1 MVGRIDPYL
10 FLPALLLSLV
20 GIVLIFSAL
29 QDSSGHEASSYL
41 RQLVWLAIGLLVFV
55 AVSAIAPRIYEN
67 LSSLFY
73 LVALLLLILLFFGG
87 ASRLGATRWFS
98 IGPLS
103 LQPSE
108 FAKVAV
114 ILLLARYLANR
125 ERPQFRVRWA
135 VFSFLMVLLPAL
147 LILKQPDLGSSL
159 VVVAVV
165 PGMLFWGGM
174 PITHIALL
182 LSPVVSLLAAFHWLS
197 WAIFML
203 VLIVTLF
210 VVRPTLRFALWV
222 LATNLAA
229 GIFTPL
235 VWQRLHDY
243 QKMRILT
250 FLNPARDPQ
259 GAGYQII
266 QSKIA
271 IGSGGLFGKGFL
283 EGTQSKL
290 AYLPARHTDFI
301 FSVLGEEFGL
311 LGCLVVLILFSVIVL
326 RGVQV
331 ARKARNHFLSL
342 TAFGATTILA
352 FQVLVNVGVTT
363 GLAPVTGLPLPFMS
377 YGGSSMLL
385 SWSLIGLLC
394 LVSYTWQEY

>member
-1 MVGRIDPYL
+1 VGRIDPYL
-10 FLPALLLSLV
+10 FLPALLLSLL

-29 QDSSGHEASSYL
+29 QGSSGQEASSYL
-41 RQLVWLAIGLLVFV
+41 RQLLWLAMGLLVFV
-55 AVSAIAPRIYEN
+55 AVRAIVPRVYEN
-67 LSSLFY
+67 LSILSY
-73 LVALLLLILLFFGG
+73 LVALLLLASLLFFG
-87 ASRLGATRWFS
+87 ASRLGATRWLS
-98 IGPLS
+98 IGPLN

-125 ERPQFRVRWA
+125 KRPQFRVRWA
-135 VFSFLMVLLPAL
+135 LLSFLIAFLPVL

-222 LATNLAA
+222 LVTNLAA

-235 VWQRLHDY
+235 VWQRIHDY
-243 QKMRILT
+243 QKMRILA

-311 LGCLVVLILFSVIVL
+311 LGCLVVLILFSVIIL

-331 ARKARNHFLSL
+331 ARKARNDFLSL
-342 TAFGATTILA
+342 TAFGATAILA
-352 FQVLVNVGVTT
+352 FQVLVNVGVAV

-385 SWSLIGLLC
+385 TWSLIGLLS
-394 LVSYTWQEY
+394 LVSYRWQEY

>member
-1 MVGRIDPYL
+1 MGRIDRYL
-10 FLPALLLSLV
+10 LLPALLLSLL
-20 GIVLIFSAL
+20 GILLIFSAL
-29 QDSSGHEASSYL
+29 HGSSAQGGSLYL
-41 RQLVWLAIGLLVFV
+41 RQMIWLAVGLLVFM
-55 AVSAIAPRIYEN
+55 AVSSIGPRIHEN

-73 LVALLLLILLFFGG
+73 LVAVLLLILLFFGG

-108 FAKVAV
+108 FAKLAV

-135 VFSFLMVLLPAL
+135 ILSFVVALLPAL
-147 LILKQPDLGSSL
+147 LILKQPDFGSSL

-182 LSPVVSLLAAFHWLS
+182 LTPVVSLLAAFHWLS

-210 VVRPTLRFALWV
+210 VVKPTLRFALWV

-250 FLNPARDPQ
+250 FLSPARDPQ

-385 SWSLIGLLC
+385 SWSLIGLLT
-394 LVSYTWQEY
+394 LVSHTWQEY

>member
-1 MVGRIDPYL
+1 MGRIDPYL
-10 FLPALLLSLV
+10 FLPALLLSLL

-29 QDSSGHEASSYL
+29 QGSSGQEASSYL
-41 RQLVWLAIGLLVFV
+41 RQLLWLAMGLLVFV
-55 AVSAIAPRIYEN
+55 AVRAIVPRVYEN
-67 LSSLFY
+67 LSILSY
-73 LVALLLLILLFFGG
+73 LVALLLLASLLFFG
-87 ASRLGATRWFS
+87 ASRLGATRWLS
-98 IGPLS
+98 IGPLN

-125 ERPQFRVRWA
+125 KRPQFRVRWA
-135 VFSFLMVLLPAL
+135 LLSFLIAFLPVL

-222 LATNLAA
+222 LVTNLAA

-235 VWQRLHDY
+235 VWQRIHDY
-243 QKMRILT
+243 QKMRILA

-311 LGCLVVLILFSVIVL
+311 LGCLVVLILFSVIIL

-331 ARKARNHFLSL
+331 ARKARNDFLSL
-342 TAFGATTILA
+342 TAFGATAILA
-352 FQVLVNVGVTT
+352 FQVLVNVGVAV

-385 SWSLIGLLC
+385 TWSLIGLLS
-394 LVSYTWQEY
+394 LVSYRWQEY

>member
-1 MVGRIDPYL
+1 MGRIDPYL
-10 FLPALLLSLV
+10 FLPALLLSLI

-29 QDSSGHEASSYL
+29 QDSSGQEASSYW
-41 RQLVWLAIGLLVFV
+41 RQLVWLAMGLLVFI
-55 AVSAIAPRIYEN
+55 AASAIAPRVYEN
-67 LSSLFY
+67 LSILSY
-73 LVALLLLILLFFGG
+73 LIALLLLVSLLFFGV
-87 ASRLGATRWFS
+87 SRLGATRWLS
-98 IGPLS
+98 IGSLN

-135 VFSFLMVLLPAL
+135 AFSFLMVLLPAL

-174 PITHIALL
+174 PIAHIALL

>member
-1 MVGRIDPYL
+1 MGRIDRYL
-10 FLPALLLSLV
+10 LLPALLLSLL

-29 QDSSGHEASSYL
+29 HGSSAQGGSLYL
-41 RQLVWLAIGLLVFV
+41 RQMIWLAVGLLVFV
-55 AVSAIAPRIYEN
+55 AVSAIAPRIYES
-67 LSSLFY
+67 LSILSY

-108 FAKVAV
+108 FAKLAV

-135 VFSFLMVLLPAL
+135 ILSFVVALLPAL

-210 VVRPTLRFALWV
+210 VVKPTLRFALWV
-222 LATNLAA
+222 LVTNLAA

-250 FLNPARDPQ
+250 FLSPARDPQ

-271 IGSGGLFGKGFL
+271 IGSGGLLGKGFL

-311 LGCLVVLILFSVIVL
+311 LGCLVVLILFSVIIL

-385 SWSLIGLLC
+385 SWSLIGLLT
-394 LVSYTWQEY
+394 LVSHTWQEY

>member
-1 MVGRIDPYL
+1 MRRIDLYL
-10 FLPALLLSLV
+10 FLPAFLLSLI

-29 QDSSGHEASSYL
+29 RDSSDQETASYL
-41 RQLVWLAIGLLVFV
+41 RQLVWLAVGLLVFM
-55 AVSAIAPRIYEN
+55 AVSAIAPRIYES
-67 LSSLFY
+67 LSILSY
-73 LVALLLLILLFFGG
+73 LVALLLLASLLFFG
-87 ASRLGATRWFS
+87 ASRLGATRWLP

-103 LQPSE
+103 FQPSE

-114 ILLLARYLANR
+114 ILLLAHYLANR
-125 ERPQFRVRWA
+125 KRPQFRVRWA
-135 VFSFLMVLLPAL
+135 LFCFSIVLLPAL
-147 LILKQPDLGSSL
+147 LILRQPDLGSSL

-182 LSPVVSLLAAFHWLS
+182 LSPVVSLLAAFHWLT

-203 VLIVTLF
+203 VIIVTLL

-222 LATNLAA
+222 LVTNLAA

-271 IGSGGLFGKGFL
+271 IGSGGLLGKGFL
-283 EGTQSKL
+283 QGTQSKL

-311 LGCLVVLILFSVIVL
+311 LGCLVVLILFSVIIL

-352 FQVLVNVGVTT
+352 FQVLVNVGVTM

-385 SWSLIGLLC
+385 SWSLIGLLS

>member
-10 FLPALLLSLV
+10 FLPALLLSLI
-20 GIVLIFSAL
+20 GILLIFSAL
-29 QDSSGHEASSYL
+29 QDSSDHEASSYL
-41 RQLVWLAIGLLVFV
+41 RQLVWLAMGLLVFV
-55 AVSAIAPRIYEN
+55 AVSAIAPRIYES
-67 LSSLFY
+67 LSILSY
-73 LVALLLLILLFFGG
+73 LVALLLLVSLFFFG
-87 ASRLGATRWFS
+87 ASRLGATRWLS
-98 IGPLS
+98 IGSLN

-108 FAKVAV
+108 FAKAAV

-135 VFSFLMVLLPAL
+135 LFSFLVVLLPAL

-174 PITHIALL
+174 PIAHIALL

-210 VVRPTLRFALWV
+210 VVRPTLRFAVWV

-271 IGSGGLFGKGFL
+271 IGSGGLLGKGFL

-311 LGCLVVLILFSVIVL
+311 LGCLVVLILFSVIIL

>member
-1 MVGRIDPYL
+1 MGRIDPYL

-29 QDSSGHEASSYL
+29 QDSSGQEASSYL
-41 RQLVWLAIGLLVFV
+41 RQLVWLAMGLLVFV
-55 AVSAIAPRIYEN
+55 AVSAIAPRIYES
-67 LSSLFY
+67 LSILSY
-73 LVALLLLILLFFGG
+73 LVALLLLVSLLFFG
-87 ASRLGATRWFS
+87 ASRLGATRWLS
-98 IGPLS
+98 IGALN

-174 PITHIALL
+174 PIAHIALL

-311 LGCLVVLILFSVIVL
+311 LGCLVVLILFSVIIL

>member
-1 MVGRIDPYL
+1 VGRIDRYL
-10 FLPALLLSLV
+10 LLPALLLSLL

-29 QDSSGHEASSYL
+29 HGSSAQGGSLYL
-41 RQLVWLAIGLLVFV
+41 RQMIWLAVGLLVFM
-55 AVSAIAPRIYEN
+55 AVSSIAPRIYEN

-108 FAKVAV
+108 FAKLAV

-135 VFSFLMVLLPAL
+135 ILSFVVALLPAL

-210 VVRPTLRFALWV
+210 VVKPTLRFALWV

-250 FLNPARDPQ
+250 FLSPARDPQ

-283 EGTQSKL
+283 GGTQSKL

-311 LGCLVVLILFSVIVL
+311 LGCLVVLILFSVIIL

-385 SWSLIGLLC
+385 SWSLIGLLT
-394 LVSYTWQEY
+394 LVSHTWQEY

>member
-1 MVGRIDPYL
+1 MGRIDRYL
-10 FLPALLLSLV
+10 LLPALLLSLL

-29 QDSSGHEASSYL
+29 HGSSAQGGSLYL
-41 RQLVWLAIGLLVFV
+41 RQMIWLAVGLLVFM
-55 AVSAIAPRIYEN
+55 AVSSIAPRIYEN

-108 FAKVAV
+108 FAKLAV

-135 VFSFLMVLLPAL
+135 ILSFVVALLPAL

-210 VVRPTLRFALWV
+210 VVKPTLRFALWV

-250 FLNPARDPQ
+250 FLSPARDPQ

-283 EGTQSKL
+283 GGTQSKL

-311 LGCLVVLILFSVIVL
+311 LGCLVVLILFSVIIL

-385 SWSLIGLLC
+385 SWSLIGLLT
-394 LVSYTWQEY
+394 LVSHTWQEY

>member
-1 MVGRIDPYL
+1 VGRIDRYL
-10 FLPALLLSLV
+10 LLPALLLSLL

-29 QDSSGHEASSYL
+29 HGSSAQGGSLYL
-41 RQLVWLAIGLLVFV
+41 RQMIWLAVGLLVFM
-55 AVSAIAPRIYEN
+55 AVSSIAPRIYEN

-108 FAKVAV
+108 FAKLAV

-135 VFSFLMVLLPAL
+135 ILSFVVALLPAL

-182 LSPVVSLLAAFHWLS
+182 LSPVVSLLAAFHWFS

-210 VVRPTLRFALWV
+210 VVKPTLRFALWV
-222 LATNLAA
+222 LVTNLARLSEDA
-229 GIFTPL
+229 NTHVSEPR
-235 VWQRLHDY
+235 QRPSRGRLSDNSV
-243 QKMRILT
+243 Q
-250 FLNPARDPQ
+250 D
-259 GAGYQII
+259 
-266 QSKIA
+266 
-271 IGSGGLFGKGFL
+271 
-283 EGTQSKL
+283 
-290 AYLPARHTDFI
+290 RHR
-301 FSVLGEEFGL
+301 
-311 LGCLVVLILFSVIVL
+311 L
-326 RGVQV
+326 RGTV
-331 ARKARNHFLSL
+331 
-342 TAFGATTILA
+342 
-352 FQVLVNVGVTT
+352 
-363 GLAPVTGLPLPFMS
+363 
-377 YGGSSMLL
+377 
-385 SWSLIGLLC
+385 W
-394 LVSYTWQEY
+394 